1 MRSMAAAGGAFA
13 VKSRT
18 TRATGRPCTT
28 SGAFA
33 TPIGTVGAKGDDSL
47 VFDQFEDRCWIFLD
61 GPASVCYCFSEL
73 TAGRRAV
80 SCGPGWR
87 LRFGRN
93 EKGVKPLKTNNCAKW
108 PISHPQ

>member
-33 TPIGTVGAKGDDSL
+33 TPISTVDAAQRVMIASCSASSKIVAGSEGS
-47 VFDQFEDRCWIFLD
+47 RFL
-61 GPASVCYCFSEL
+61 
-73 TAGRRAV
+73 
-80 SCGPGWR
+80 
-87 LRFGRN
+87 
-93 EKGVKPLKTNNCAKW
+93 
-108 PISHPQ
+108 